1 MPWGVVWAPPP
12 RGWWRLWLD
21 GPGRGIV
28 SCPGEWCW
36 SGSVRGV
43 RGVVDSVQNGR
54 RLPLCRDEVS
64 GCLQ

>member
-1 MPWGVVWAPPP
+1 M
-12 RGWWRLWLD
+12 
-21 GPGRGIV
+21 
-28 SCPGEWCW
+28 
-36 SGSVRGV
+36 RGV